1 MVRSRQGF
9 DSVVLGD
16 GTVLAVGDDVDCIPE
31 PATPGAETAERFDPV
46 TNAWKKAASLNKP
59 RKSFATAPLS
69 DGRAMVLGG
78 INADGQPFSSTK
90 IFDPKTGRWTDG
102 PLLRRA
108 LSVPLAVRLG
118 DGRVMA
124 LEARWVGETSTQTMV
139 TTFKTGAQDWRPAK
153 SLDLF
158 VSDVLPLSD
167 GSVVAQGSAFETPDF
182 LMRLHPG
189 SRDWQMIASPIE
201 VKSEYEWGTFGPLAA
216 VGNGDM
222 LAFNVTAPNADDFTT
237 TRVRRWDVAT
247 DSWTDIAPT
256 SVARNDAVIASL
268 PDGRVLVGGGVD
280 LRKSGRS
287 RFLRSTEIY
296 DPSTDSWS
304 PGPELLEPRQGGH
317 AHVLADGSVLIFGG
331 DADLNTNGDTPWCP
345 EPIVTTE
352 RVYVGD

>member
-1 MVRSRQGF
+1 M
-9 DSVVLGD
+9 LGD
-16 GTVLAVGDDVDCIPE
+16 GTVLAVGDDVDCIPQ

-69 DGRAMVLGG
+69 DGRAIVLGG
-78 INADGQPFSSTK
+78 INADDQPFSSTK

-102 PLLRRA
+102 PLLSRA

-124 LEARWVGETSTQTMV
+124 LEARWVGETSTQTTV
-139 TTFKTGAQDWRPAK
+139 TTLKKGARDWRPAK

-158 VSDVLPLSD
+158 VGDVLPLSD

-189 SRDWQMIASPIE
+189 GGDWQMIASPIE

-222 LAFNVTAPNADDFTT
+222 LAFNVTTPNADTYL
-237 TRVRRWDVAT
+237 TRKVRRWNAASDE
-247 DSWTDIAPT
+247 WTDVGSLA
-256 SVARNDAVIASL
+256 VARQSAMIASL
-268 PDGRVLVGGGVD
+268 PDGRVLVAGGAGV
-280 LRKSGRS
+280 RGSGRS
-287 RFLRSTEIY
+287 TFLRSTEIF
-296 DPSTDSWS
+296 DPSSETWS
-304 PGPELLEPRQGGH
+304 AGPELLEPRQAGH
-317 AHVLADGSVLIFGG
+317 AHALADGSVLIFGG
-331 DADLNTNGDTPWCP
+331 DASVNAGDTPWCP
-345 EPIVTTE
+345 DPIVTTE
-352 RVYVGD
+352 RVYLGD